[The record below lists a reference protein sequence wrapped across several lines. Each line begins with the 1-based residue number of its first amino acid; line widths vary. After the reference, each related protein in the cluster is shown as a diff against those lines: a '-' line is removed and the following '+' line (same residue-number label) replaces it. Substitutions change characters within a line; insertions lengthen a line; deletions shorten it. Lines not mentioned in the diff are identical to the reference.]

1 MPVLILAL
9 LSALLSLFDRRQQ
22 GQVTMRSSE
31 LALTAQAPF
40 ALLAALASFRVSS
53 PLAEIASEKRKD
65 SAGEVPNSPALG
77 ELAVV
82 HRDLRIA
89 AVRYPGRGWGQG

>member
-1 MPVLILAL
+1 MLILAL

-40 ALLAALASFRVSS
+40 ALLAALASFRVFSS